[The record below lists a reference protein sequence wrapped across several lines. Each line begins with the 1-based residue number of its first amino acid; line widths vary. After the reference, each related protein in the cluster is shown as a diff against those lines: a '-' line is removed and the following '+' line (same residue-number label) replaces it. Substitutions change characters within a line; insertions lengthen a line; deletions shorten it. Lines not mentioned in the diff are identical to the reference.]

1 MKIAVNLS
9 DAISSKLKFALPAFI
24 QVILLSSFA
33 AAQVSVPLTIQ
44 EMKYPAITGVA
55 RTSEPVSAGIPLAK
69 GAVPCANASPASCT
83 GMSSLGLT
91 GATMGQFRCL
101 AEWEDQSCKWV
112 LVDTQATVAAGAA
125 NTGITLTNAGTGNFG
140 GANLATDN
148 TTAGTITVDTGAAQF
163 TIRKAN
169 FNGLDTVVV
178 GGVTVVA
185 SGTSTGLAITG
196 PAPGGT
202 SCGTCTTTY
211 TSSNDA
217 ASTAVIEENGPV
229 RAVVKADGAHKD
241 SAGNT
246 YMRWTVRL

>member
-1 MKIAVNLS
+1 MEVYFSCLDS
-9 DAISSKLKFALPAFI
+9 G
-24 QVILLSSFA
+24 SSF
-33 AAQVSVPLTIQ
+33 LF
-44 EMKYPAITGVA
+44 
-55 RTSEPVSAGIPLAK
+55 PVR
-69 GAVPCANASPASCT
+69 SPAQRSFDHTRNEVSGHHGRGAHQRAGYSRCT
-83 GMSSLGLT
+83 VSQRNHTLR
-91 GATMGQFRCL
+91 QR
-101 AEWEDQSCKWV
+101 QSCKWV

-125 NTGITLTNAGTGNFG
+125 NTGITLTNAGTGNVG

-169 FNGLDTVVV
+169 FNGLDKVVA

-246 YMRWTVRL
+246 YMRWTVRLYFYKGKSYVRANVSLRNADNASAAFNTAYKGFASYE